1 MLEAPSTQAEFG
13 RVGRLCD
20 SRSNL
25 SAERLTAVAATLL
38 LFAVALISFG
48 SCGGADLAFP
58 GSGLGTPTP
67 TVVPTATP

>member
-1 MLEAPSTQAEFG
+1 MLQAPTTHAESG
-13 RVGRLCD
+13 GAGRLRD
-20 SRSNL
+20 SRSNV
-25 SAERLTAVAATLL
+25 SAEHLTAVAATLL
-38 LFAVALISFG
+38 MFAVALISFG